1 MILFICL
8 GTQTNIVY
16 VLKLMIR
23 NMTLLISPRI
33 YLYLV
38 AQNYHIKLV
47 TLLFYVFN
55 VIVIV
60 LSLSLA
66 VPWVGL

>member
-23 NMTLLISPRI
+23 NMALLISPRI

-38 AQNYHIKLV
+38 AQTYHIKLV

-55 VIVIV
+55 VIV